1 VQELGY
7 EVVVRKF
14 RGIAAPKGLAP
25 ELIRQWEQAIQNV
38 LKNPDYQASYL
49 ADNLRLNYINHAE
62 YQSFIDEFANETRN
76 YLRSVGL
83 IE

>member
-1 VQELGY
+1 
-7 EVVVRKF
+7 
-14 RGIAAPKGLAP
+14 
-25 ELIRQWEQAIQNV
+25 
-38 LKNPDYQASYL
+38 LKNQDYQASYL